1 MSLSIRLSRGGAKKR
16 PFYRIVV
23 ADSRAPRDGRFI
35 EKLGTYNPMLNN
47 EDQNR
52 VTLKQERIQ
61 YWLGVGAKPSSRVHR
76 FLANAG
82 IIEALPIPKQT
93 KKDQPKAKAQELI
106 REREEKAKKESEG
119 EQAATEE
126 VSGNDAS
133 DNQEPSAAEEEAK
146 DDKQK
151 EDDSDKEENSEA
163 EK

>member
-47 EDQNR
+47 DDQNR

-93 KKDQPKAKAQELI
+93 KKDQPKAKAQELM
-106 REREEKAKKESEG
+106 REREEKAKKESEV
-119 EQAATEE
+119 EQAAPE
-126 VSGNDAS
+126 VVSDSEAS
-133 DNQEPSAAEEEAK
+133 DNQEKSAQQEVNEDSQKK
-146 DDKQK
+146 DDL
-151 EDDSDKEENSEA
+151 DKEENSEA